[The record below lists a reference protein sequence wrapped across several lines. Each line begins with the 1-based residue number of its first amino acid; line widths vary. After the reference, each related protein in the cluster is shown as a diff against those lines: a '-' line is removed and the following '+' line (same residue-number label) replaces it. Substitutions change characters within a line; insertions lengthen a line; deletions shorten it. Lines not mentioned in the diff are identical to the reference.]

1 MRDLVPETQLVC
13 LCDCEADIYE
23 LLAKAAEQAPDQPRV
38 EYVIRSQFDR
48 TLVGEGSLRAF
59 VQHQPVLGE
68 VEFQVAAT
76 PTRRTRLVRQAVRVA
91 QVRLKAPAGKESWA
105 PWVNTT
111 AIFLT
116 ESRPGEAPVE
126 WLLLSSQP
134 VLAAAVE
141 TVKWYLCRWEVE
153 VYFRIYKNGC
163 RGFSLKSASIW
174 SPPCT

>member
-1 MRDLVPETQLVC
+1 
-13 LCDCEADIYE
+13 
-23 LLAKAAEQAPDQPRV
+23 
-38 EYVIRSQFDR
+38 
-48 TLVGEGSLRAF
+48 
-59 VQHQPVLGE
+59 VLGE

-116 ESRPGEAPVE
+116 ESRPPAGEAPVE

-134 VLAAAVE
+134 VTTLAAAIE
-141 TVKWYLCRWEVE
+141 TWPRPY
-153 VYFRIYKNGC
+153 
-163 RGFSLKSASIW
+163 
-174 SPPCT
+174 PP